1 MTKKS
6 FHHPARRSVMSLI
19 GRGAASL
26 ILSLSLW
33 SASAQAQTA
42 TPGFPG
48 EVIQE
53 VIVPVPAE
61 IFLVLEKLGQPDWSA
76 ELRKDKW
83 PSFSQRIEIA
93 LLLGSIVGEGFI
105 AVEAADNA
113 AVEKIGKDV
122 LRLCESLGLK
132 ETVLPH
138 TDSILNAAQNGHWE
152 IVRVELD
159 KVQKTVRDS
168 MEQRRDGEL
177 AHCVSLGGWLR
188 GTEAVTHLITKN
200 YTSDSAELLN
210 QPDILKHFDKTLDQL
225 ATKNPKLKSLD
236 TGVHE
241 MLSIIGEGVEPPSK
255 EGIQKLHTI
264 SQRLVKVILS
274 PAATQ

>member
-1 MTKKS
+1 VL
-6 FHHPARRSVMSLI
+6 SVTCGPHFL
-19 GRGAASL
+19 
-26 ILSLSLW
+26 
-33 SASAQAQTA
+33 QAQTT

-48 EVIQE
+48 EVINE

-76 ELRKDKW
+76 ELKKDKW
-83 PSFSQRIEIA
+83 PTFSQRIEIA
-93 LLLGSIVGEGFI
+93 LLLGSVVGEGFI
-105 AVEAADNA
+105 AVEAADVSS
-113 AVEKIGKDV
+113 VEKIGKDV

-138 TDSILNAAQNGHWE
+138 TDSILSAAKNGHWE

-159 KVQKTVRDS
+159 KVQKTVRDT

-188 GTEAVTHLITKN
+188 GTEAVTNLINKN

-210 QPDILKHFDKTLDQL
+210 QPDIIKHFDRTLDQL
-225 ATKNPKLKSLD
+225 ASKNTKLKSID
-236 TGVHE
+236 EGVHE
-241 MLSIIGEGVEPPSK
+241 MLTIVGEGVETPSK
-255 EGIQKLHTI
+255 EGIEKLHRI
-264 SQRLVKVILS
+264 AQRLVKVILT